1 MNIHFRGDHHLEV
14 TPALREYV
22 QKKLSRI
29 DKLVEPSATQ
39 DVNVTMGVTHGNHI
53 VEIMMPLGA
62 MIIRA
67 EERSDDMYASI
78 DLVMDKL
85 EKQVDKF
92 KHKLGPTTHR
102 SKNEQAKLKSSSFA
116 SILEGSTV
124 PENMIDEEYPV
135 VRVKQFEMKPMHV
148 SEAILQMGML
158 GHDFY
163 VFSNAESDQPCVVYK
178 RKDGRYGLIETQ

>member
-14 TPALREYV
+14 TPALKEYV
-22 QKKLSRI
+22 QKKMTRI
-29 DKLVEPSATQ
+29 EKLIDTSSEQ
-39 DVNVTMGVTHGNHI
+39 DVNVTMSVIRGKHI
-53 VEIMMPLGA
+53 VEV
-62 MIIRA
+62 MIPFGTLLIRA

-92 KHKLGPTTHR
+92 KHKVGHPHR
-102 SKNEQAKLKSSSFA
+102 AKNEIAKLKSSSF
-116 SILEGSTV
+116 SSVLEGSTV
-124 PENMIDEEYPV
+124 PEQMVNEEYPV

-148 SEAILQMGML
+148 SEAILQMGLL

-163 VFSNAESDQPCVVYK
+163 VFSNAESEQPCVVYK

>member
-14 TPALREYV
+14 TPALKDYV
-22 QKKLSRI
+22 QKKMARI
-29 DKLVEPSATQ
+29 EKLVDPSSAPEA
-39 DVNVTMGVTHGNHI
+39 NVTMGVTRGKHI
-53 VEIMMPLGA
+53 IEVMMTDGTML
-62 MIIRA
+62 IRA

-85 EKQVDKF
+85 EKQVEKY
-92 KHKLGPTTHR
+92 KHKFGASTHR
-102 SKNEQAKLKSSSFA
+102 SKNELAKLKSSSF
-116 SILEGSTV
+116 SSVLEGSTI
-124 PENMIDEEYPV
+124 PEEMVDEEYPV

-163 VFSNAESDQPCVVYK
+163 VFSNAESEQTCVVYK